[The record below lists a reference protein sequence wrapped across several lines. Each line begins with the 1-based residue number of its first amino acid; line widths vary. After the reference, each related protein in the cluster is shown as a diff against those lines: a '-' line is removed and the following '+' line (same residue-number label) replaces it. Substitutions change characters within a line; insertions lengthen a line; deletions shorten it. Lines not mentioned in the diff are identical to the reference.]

1 MEALTIS
8 GLTKKYKAFTLN
20 NISLSLPKGYILGY
34 VGQNGAGK
42 TTTIDLIMDFKK
54 KDEGSIK
61 VFGEK
66 IEGNEEDYKT
76 MIGYVADGCYFP
88 DIVTVREI
96 IGILR
101 DFYASFNEVRFNE
114 LMGEW
119 NLPTDKPIK
128 EFSKG
133 MKVKL
138 MLASVLSRDTKLL
151 ILDEPTSGLDP
162 IFREELLGILQEYI
176 LDGEHSV
183 LFSTHI
189 MSDVEKISD
198 YICFID
204 NGHIVLNDTKDNIL
218 EDHMIVKGG
227 AGELDICKDYT
238 IAFKKTDI
246 GFEAL
251 MKKNDINK
259 FENKFL
265 TEKPNI
271 EDVVIYYTKKLK
283 KAKA

>member
-1 MEALTIS
+1 MEALSINN
-8 GLTKKYKAFTLN
+8 LTKKYKSFTLN
-20 NISLSLPKGYILGY
+20 NVSLTLPKGYIMGY

-42 TTTIDLIMDFKK
+42 TTTLDLIMSFKK
-54 KDEGSIK
+54 KDSGEINVFNKSI
-61 VFGEK
+61 V
-66 IEGNEEDYKT
+66 GNEKEYKN
-76 MIGYVADGCYFP
+76 MIGYISDECYFP
-88 DIVTVREI
+88 DVITVNEVKKI
-96 IGILR
+96 MA
-101 DFYASFNEVRFNE
+101 DFYSSFNESKFNGY
-114 LMGEW
+114 LQAWG
-119 NLPTDKPIK
+119 LPTGKQIK

-162 IFREELLGILQEYI
+162 IFREELLTILQDYI
-176 LDGEHSV
+176 MDGEHSV

-204 NGHIVLNDTKDNIL
+204 KGNIVLNDTKDNIV
-218 EDHMIVKGG
+218 DNHIVVKGG
-227 AGELDICKDYT
+227 ANELDICKAHT
-238 IAFKKTDI
+238 IAYKKTNI

-251 MKKNDINK
+251 LRKSDLHK
-259 FENKFL
+259 FEDKFL
-265 TEKPNI
+265 IEKPTI

-283 KAKA
+283 SA

>member
-1 MEALTIS
+1 
-8 GLTKKYKAFTLN
+8 
-20 NISLSLPKGYILGY
+20 
-34 VGQNGAGK
+34 
-42 TTTIDLIMDFKK
+42 
-54 KDEGSIK
+54 
-61 VFGEK
+61 
-66 IEGNEEDYKT
+66 
-76 MIGYVADGCYFP
+76 
-88 DIVTVREI
+88 
-96 IGILR
+96 
-101 DFYASFNEVRFNE
+101 
-114 LMGEW
+114 MGEW

-204 NGHIVLNDTKDNIL
+204 NGNIVLNDTKDNIL

-283 KAKA
+283 KVKA